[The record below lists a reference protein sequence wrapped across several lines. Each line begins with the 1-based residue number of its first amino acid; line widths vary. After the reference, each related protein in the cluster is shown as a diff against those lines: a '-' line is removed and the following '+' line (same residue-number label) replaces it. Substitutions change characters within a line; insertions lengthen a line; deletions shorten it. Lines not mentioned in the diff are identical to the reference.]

1 LEALCPLITQTL
13 TLSSH
18 LQLSSVILRYYT
30 KPDTRH
36 SKPRAYTPELWYHTR
51 HSTRRKHRHQGKASK
66 QASHLRA
73 IRPARLPPLGSPTK
87 PSERERETRTPE
99 DNKNQ
104 HLPSHPISI
113 KCSSHQTYTKRETPE
128 LSLEPPI
135 ILRQE
140 ASNQFPRAVHES
152 FRARRQCA
160 SFAAM
165 SATTRETT
173 ARFLIKPRVHC
184 IPHDIDD
191 AVYHD
196 YYLQY
201 Y

>member
-1 LEALCPLITQTL
+1 MPALCPLITQTL

-30 KPDTRH
+30 KPGTRH

-87 PSERERETRTPE
+87 PPERERERERETRTPE

-104 HLPSHPISI
+104 YLPSHPISI

-128 LSLEPPI
+128 LSLEPLI

-140 ASNQFPRAVHES
+140 RATNSHVPSTSPLGPASS
-152 FRARRQCA
+152 YA
-160 SFAAM
+160 SHV
-165 SATTRETT
+165 SHNTRDNGTVSHQTTRALHS
-173 ARFLIKPRVHC
+173 ARYR
-184 IPHDIDD
+184 
-191 AVYHD
+191 
-196 YYLQY
+196 
-201 Y
+201 